1 LTGLVLDLQGTSHAC
16 NSVIA
21 LRTPARQRA
30 RQRDHGTTIRDAIR
44 DASVRA
50 TLAVGLG
57 GIAVIHAVDSVG
69 KWTETRYIFWMY
81 MALIASVVIVA
92 GGVLFDQSPRWLLAA
107 AAAAASVMAGFV
119 INRTVGLPN
128 ATDDIGN
135 WTEPLGLAS
144 LVVEGLVIAVAAG
157 GYAAARGAA

>member
-1 LTGLVLDLQGTSHAC
+1 
-16 NSVIA
+16 
-21 LRTPARQRA
+21 
-30 RQRDHGTTIRDAIR
+30 
-44 DASVRA
+44 
-50 TLAVGLG
+50 
-57 GIAVIHAVDSVG
+57 
-69 KWTETRYIFWMY
+69 MY

-92 GGVLFDQSPRWLLAA
+92 GGVLFDRSPRWLLAA

-135 WTEPLGLAS
+135 WTEPLGLVS

-157 GYAAARGAA
+157 GYAAACGAA